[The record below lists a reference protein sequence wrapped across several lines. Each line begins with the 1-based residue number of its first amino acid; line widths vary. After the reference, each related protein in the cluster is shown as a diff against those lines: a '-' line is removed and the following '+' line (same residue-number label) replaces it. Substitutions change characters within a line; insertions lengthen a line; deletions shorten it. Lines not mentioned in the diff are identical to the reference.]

1 MTDIKLNLLI
11 AGRGKEDMQELK
23 TNYVGSYKRV
33 VPFFKQNASK
43 Y

>member
-23 TNYVGSYKRV
+23 TNYVRSYKR

-43 Y
+43 